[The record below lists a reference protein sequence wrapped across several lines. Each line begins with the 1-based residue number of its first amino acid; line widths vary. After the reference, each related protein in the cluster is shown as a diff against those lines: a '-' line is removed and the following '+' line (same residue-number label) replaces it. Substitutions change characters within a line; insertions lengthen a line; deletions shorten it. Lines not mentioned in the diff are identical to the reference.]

1 MRCIICQN
9 NKEESVEH
17 IIPEA
22 LGNEKLVTVRVCE
35 RCNNKLGSNVD
46 NYLTDHPLVK
56 IIRINNKLLGKKNN
70 DIKFFDG
77 VETDINT
84 GQKYRMKDNKPILQ
98 ARTIS
103 SENGEFK
110 VVASNFSDGM
120 AHIRKVLKRQGFTE
134 EKINEMCEAAICYEG
149 DLLSPEFKKD
159 ASIDFAKMFLSA
171 IKIAYEYTF
180 EMLGEKYLEDDVAK
194 LFARELNKAV
204 EGNKKEVKPSDEL
217 AKYVTFPIHGSG
229 MEKILAEQREVLEKT
244 DMEILHT
251 IFFMK
256 QDNDLYCVL
265 NLCMTDVISF
275 VVKVTEHENE
285 YEYKN
290 NITLVSKNGDSFS
303 I

>member
-9 NKEESVEH
+9 DKEESVEH

-22 LGNEKLVTVRVCE
+22 LGNEKLITMRVCE

-56 IIRINNKLLGKKNN
+56 MIRMNNKLLGKKNN

-77 VETDINT
+77 VETDVNT
-84 GQKYRMKDNKPILQ
+84 GRKYSMKNNKPLLQ

-103 SENGEFK
+103 SENGGLK
-110 VVASNFSDGM
+110 VEAVNFEDGM
-120 AHIRKVLKRQGFTE
+120 AYIRKILKRQGFSE

-149 DLLSPEFKKD
+149 NLLSPEFKKD
-159 ASIDFAKMFLSA
+159 ASIDLAKLSLAA

-194 LFARELNKAV
+194 LFGKELFKAV
-204 EGNKKEVKPSDEL
+204 EENKKDVKPSDEL
-217 AKYVTFPIHGSG
+217 ARYVTFPIHGSG
-229 MEKILAEQREVLEKT
+229 MEHTLAEQREVLNRT
-244 DMEILHT
+244 DMEIFHT
-251 IFFMK
+251 IFFVK

-275 VVKVTEHENE
+275 VVKVTEHKDE
-285 YEYKN
+285 YEYN
-290 NITLVSKNGDSFS
+290 NIITLVSKNGDSFS